1 MEAITKEVENA
12 IAAGLYYLAI
22 VTALSLP
29 DVCSALESH
38 DGKTSPTKYK
48 VWYDA
53 WMAARYPEITSLDLY
68 SLRCGVLHQGRLGH
82 SRMQYGRVL
91 FTVPYEQRNIFHRNV
106 INDALNLDAVQF
118 CRDMIE
124 CVSTWCT
131 AKQNDPNVLANLPR
145 LVQFRANG
153 MAPYMVGVP
162 LIC

>member
-1 MEAITKEVENA
+1 MEAITKEIENA

-29 DVCSALESH
+29 DVCSALESD
-38 DGKTSPTKYK
+38 DGQTSGAKYK
-48 VWYDA
+48 AWYDA
-53 WMAARYPEITSLDLY
+53 WMAARYPEMTSLDLY

-91 FTVPYEQRNIFHRNV
+91 FTVPNPQRNTLHRNV
-106 INDALNLDAVQF
+106 MNDALNLDAVRF

-124 CVSTWCT
+124 CVSVWYA
-131 AKQNDPNVLANLPR
+131 AKQNDPNVQANLPR
-145 LVQFRANG
+145 LVHFGANG
-153 MAPYMVGVP
+153 LAPYIVGMP

>member
-38 DGKTSPTKYK
+38 DG
-48 VWYDA
+48 
-53 WMAARYPEITSLDLY
+53 ITSLDLY
-68 SLRCGVLHQGRLGH
+68 SLRCGVLHQGRLGN

-91 FTVPYEQRNIFHRNV
+91 FTVPNEQRNIFHRNV

-131 AKQNDPNVLANLPR
+131 AKQNDPNVQANLPR

-153 MAPYMVGVP
+153 MAPYIVGVP
-162 LIC
+162 LIG

>member
-38 DGKTSPTKYK
+38 DGETNRAMYN
-48 VWYDA
+48 VWYDN

-91 FTVPYEQRNIFHRNV
+91 FTLH
-106 INDALNLDAVQF
+106 ALNLDAVRF

-124 CVSTWCT
+124 CVSTWYA
-131 AKQNDPNVLANLPR
+131 AKQNDPNVQANLSR

-153 MAPYMVGVP
+153 MAHYMVGVP
-162 LIC
+162 LIG

>member
-53 WMAARYPEITSLDLY
+53 WMA
-68 SLRCGVLHQGRLGH
+68 QGRLGH

-91 FTVPYEQRNIFHRNV
+91 FTVPNEQRNIFHRNV

-131 AKQNDPNVLANLPR
+131 AKQNDPNVQANLPR

-153 MAPYMVGVP
+153 MAPYIVGVP
-162 LIC
+162 LIG